1 MNTQQ
6 ILLNQ
11 IKQNLDEKF
20 KGDSSEII
28 SLIEEC
34 DFSSSFEEE
43 CDLFEA
49 EYLYESLRT
58 IDKVVPLVAD
68 LGGVSLHFKHSY
80 DVDTKKYYFKSYATF
95 DNGQYGKDV
104 SEITDI
110 DAEDPFDITTTKLMY
125 ECEDLLLA
133 DHPTFLEMLEE
144 RTNQSFDDSGEV
156 EDVLAE
162 FEDSSDEESYVEFNN
177 AIVDCSKA
185 LVRSLGVL
193 DLLNDLS
200 DFVIEFTIEL

>member
-1 MNTQQ
+1 MNTRQ

-20 KGDSSEII
+20 KGDSSEIM

-34 DFSSSFEEE
+34 DFSPSFEEE

-58 IDKVVPLVAD
+58 KDRVVPLVAD

-80 DVDTKKYYFKSYATF
+80 DVDTKKYHFKSYGTF
-95 DNGQYGKDV
+95 DSGQYGKET

-110 DAEDPFDITTTKLMY
+110 NVEDPFDITTTKLMY

-133 DHPTFLEMLEE
+133 DHPLFLEMLEE
-144 RTNQSFDDSGEV
+144 RTTQSFDDSGEV
-156 EDVLAE
+156 EDALTDLK
-162 FEDSSDEESYVEFNN
+162 DSGDEEAYVELNN
-177 AIVDCSKA
+177 IIVDCSKS
-185 LVRSLGVL
+185 LVSSLGVL
-193 DLLNDLS
+193 DLSNDLS
-200 DFVIEFTIEL
+200 EFVIEFVIEL

>member
-1 MNTQQ
+1 
-6 ILLNQ
+6 
-11 IKQNLDEKF
+11 
-20 KGDSSEII
+20 
-28 SLIEEC
+28 
-34 DFSSSFEEE
+34 
-43 CDLFEA
+43 
-49 EYLYESLRT
+49 
-58 IDKVVPLVAD
+58 
-68 LGGVSLHFKHSY
+68 
-80 DVDTKKYYFKSYATF
+80 
-95 DNGQYGKDV
+95 
-104 SEITDI
+104 
-110 DAEDPFDITTTKLMY
+110 MY

-156 EDVLAE
+156 EDALAE